1 MGMSNRRIRIT
12 MTKLLRENEQLRA
25 EALSAKA
32 IEAKIRKDMD
42 ACSKHLSRCMRGRE
56 YLVGVHN
63 DLENKRDKW
72 KRPIMRSL
80 LLELVNDYQN
90 AVQGFLNDTERY

>member
-1 MGMSNRRIRIT
+1 

-32 IEAKIRKDMD
+32 IEAKIRKDLD
-42 ACSKHLSRCMRGRE
+42 ACSNHLSRCMRGRE
-56 YLVGVHN
+56 YLADVHN

-72 KRPIMRSL
+72 KRPIMRSML
-80 LLELVNDYQN
+80 LQMVHDYQN
-90 AVQGFLNDTERY
+90 AIQEFLNDTER